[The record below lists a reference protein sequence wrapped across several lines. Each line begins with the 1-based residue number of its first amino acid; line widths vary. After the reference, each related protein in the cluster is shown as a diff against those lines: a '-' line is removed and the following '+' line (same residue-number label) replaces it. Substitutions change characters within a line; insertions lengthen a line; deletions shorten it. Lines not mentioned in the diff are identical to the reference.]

1 MQEKNDKYYEMTGI
15 VHKILPVKTF
25 PSGFYKRELVLTND
39 LGEDTKYPK
48 YVPFTFKKAA
58 ADRLEGIREGQ
69 RVKVVFALEGREY
82 DGRFW
87 PDVTGLKATVLGDTA
102 KAPEPAVPDAGIL
115 GADAADPDLPF

>member
-1 MQEKNDKYYEMTGI
+1 MQENSKYYEMTGI
-15 VHKILPVKTF
+15 VHKVLPAKTF

-39 LGEDTKYPK
+39 LGDDAKYPK
-48 YVPFTFKKAA
+48 FVPITFKKAA

-102 KAPEPAVPDAGIL
+102 KAPEPAVPDAEIL
-115 GADAADPDLPF
+115 GADAAEDDMPF

>member
-1 MQEKNDKYYEMTGI
+1 MQENSKYYEMTGI

-39 LGEDTKYPK
+39 LGEDTRYPK
-48 YVPFTFKKAA
+48 YVPFTFKKMA

-102 KAPEPAVPDAGIL
+102 KAPEPAVPDSGVFV
-115 GADAADPDLPF
+115 ADPAESDLPF